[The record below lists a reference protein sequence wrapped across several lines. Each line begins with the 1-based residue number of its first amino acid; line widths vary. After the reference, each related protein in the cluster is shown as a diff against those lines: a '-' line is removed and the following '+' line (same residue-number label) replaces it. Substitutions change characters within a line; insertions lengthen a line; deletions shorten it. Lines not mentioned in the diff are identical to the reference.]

1 MLDHLG
7 ETLMKAIRIVTLAIA
22 LCGAGA
28 TVASAQGQPQA
39 VSRGTGAGGMLLRDI
54 TLTDEQKIQQKAIR
68 EKFAPRLLELR
79 KYAETS
85 GMPPDD
91 ATRAKTLKIQ
101 DEQTAE
107 LRAILTAEQRTVFDR
122 NVAEIRA
129 RREERERNG

>member
-1 MLDHLG
+1 
-7 ETLMKAIRIVTLAIA
+7 MKAIRIITLAIA

-28 TVASAQGQPQA
+28 TVASAQGQPPQA
-39 VSRGTGAGGMLLRDI
+39 VSRGAGAGGMLLRDI
-54 TLTDEQKIQQKAIR
+54 TLTDEQKIQQKVIR

-91 ATRAKTLKIQ
+91 ATRTKTLKIQ

>member
-1 MLDHLG
+1 MLDHLR

-28 TVASAQGQPQA
+28 TVAAAQAPQG
-39 VSRGTGAGGMLLRDI
+39 VSRGAGTGGMLLRDI
-54 TLTDEQKIQQKAIR
+54 TLTDDQKIQQKAIR

-85 GMPPDD
+85 GMPPDE

-129 RREERERNG
+129 QREERERNG